1 MNPKK
6 LAEIVLRQSRI
17 STSGADAG
25 NVAETR
31 MTVAQ
36 KIEEYIFRIGCSN
49 AHALG
54 LVLQLLTVGKVRVD
68 FREYYE
74 RLQLVNK
81 ADVLPRNAAIPLV
94 EGFLNSL
101 RSENEDSEITDLTQK
116 IIVQTPKP
124 RIPQG

>member
-6 LAEIVLRQSRI
+6 LEEIVIRHSRI
-17 STSGADAG
+17 STSGPSGGD
-25 NVAETR
+25 VQETR
-31 MTVAQ
+31 MTVAE
-36 KIEEYIFRIGCSN
+36 KMEEYVFRIGCTN

-54 LVLQLLTVGKVRVD
+54 LALQLLTVGKVRVD

-81 ADVLPRNAAIPLV
+81 TDVLPRQEAIPLI
-94 EGFLNSL
+94 EGFLSSL
-101 RSENEDSEITDLTQK
+101 RNSTEETVQTDLTQK

-124 RIPQG
+124 STP